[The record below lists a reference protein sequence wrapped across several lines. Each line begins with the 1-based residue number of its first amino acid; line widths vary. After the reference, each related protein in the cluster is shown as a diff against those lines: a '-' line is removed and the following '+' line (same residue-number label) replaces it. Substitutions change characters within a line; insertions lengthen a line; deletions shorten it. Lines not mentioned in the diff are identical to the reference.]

1 MAMATTA
8 TKNIT
13 YDEGRDEVDWWRE
26 TWRLNIIAALQ
37 KKATPSSAAPVLR
50 LLHRWLALIGVPF
63 WASTSQPARRPRRP
77 RRAAPCRSR
86 RASLFLCLFLDR
98 GGLLGGSVGDLDF
111 EPPRCALAR
120 SGLFL
125 ESCDTFRDFE
135 FDIWLKIEPPR
146 RN

>member
-1 MAMATTA
+1 MATTA

-63 WASTSQPARRPRRP
+63 WASTSQPARRPRR
-77 RRAAPCRSR
+77 AAPCRSR

-98 GGLLGGSVGDLDF
+98 GRAGASWGARRLGLRAAEMRTCSIGVVFGVV
-111 EPPRCALAR
+111 
-120 SGLFL
+120 
-125 ESCDTFRDFE
+125 
-135 FDIWLKIEPPR
+135 
-146 RN
+146 

>member
-63 WASTSQPARRPRRP
+63 WANTSKPRVVAHSFFVSFFRR
-77 RRAAPCRSR
+77 
-86 RASLFLCLFLDR
+86 
-98 GGLLGGSVGDLDF
+98 
-111 EPPRCALAR
+111 
-120 SGLFL
+120 
-125 ESCDTFRDFE
+125 
-135 FDIWLKIEPPR
+135 
-146 RN
+146 